1 MLRRILDIFAL
12 FCVLPFSF
20 LFSFRV
26 SLLCVDRMSYDL
38 WTAFFFFFSLIL
50 NILDLDAWGVQTDM
64 KQAPCCVP
72 MLSLFI

>member
-1 MLRRILDIFAL
+1 MD
-12 FCVLPFSF
+12 
-20 LFSFRV
+20 
-26 SLLCVDRMSYDL
+26 SL
-38 WTAFFFFFSLIL
+38 FFFFFSLIL